1 MFSSTIKRCRDEYV
15 YCYQVNRS
23 GFHICIFH
31 SFIPKKVYICIICV
45 VGDRLR
51 RKSINL
57 IGQLLRTGEK
67 STRDTDKLTLC
78 FNVYVGGFMSKSR
91 WNAKIKW
98 YFMGHLVLQKHIFCL
113 MHWPCSV
120 LLVLQLCT
128 ASQHHVCAME
138 LQTLAQSPPTR
149 GTCRAA
155 QTILIAS
162 DPSSDWGEVEKRIF
176 ECLLSP
182 SFVKSV
188 SINSDNKQPTAATHS
203 LPAPLGT
210 NTNSPPDQM
219 EAAVSKALS
228 SDTVLYKKKQK
239 KTSHTL
245 NLSPPISFFY
255 TL

>member
-1 MFSSTIKRCRDEYV
+1 
-15 YCYQVNRS
+15 
-23 GFHICIFH
+23 
-31 SFIPKKVYICIICV
+31 
-45 VGDRLR
+45 
-51 RKSINL
+51 
-57 IGQLLRTGEK
+57 
-67 STRDTDKLTLC
+67 
-78 FNVYVGGFMSKSR
+78 
-91 WNAKIKW
+91 
-98 YFMGHLVLQKHIFCL
+98 MGHLVLQKHIFCL

-138 LQTLAQSPPTR
+138 LQTLAESPPTR

-228 SDTVLYKKKQK
+228 SDTVLYKKKK

-245 NLSPPISFFY
+245 NLSPPYLFFTLYNFPSSLHASIVQRRRTLAFHIKWCISVMF
-255 TL
+255 TSVCSVPLRLLMGLQSLACTVITTETPL